1 MLGMKH
7 FMEWLK
13 QSLWKDKRIVIFLI
27 FLLLSAGFWFLNALR
42 RDYVSI
48 IPCPVKFV
56 NLPPNKILSGEVPR
70 AIDLKVRGTGFSLL
84 RYHFSNQLIP
94 YAIDVSK
101 MRRLYDGSVKGAYL
115 VTHDYTNRISGQL
128 SNDIELLEMAPD
140 TIFISFYNKTSRMV
154 PVRLNASIA
163 FVQQYNQTG
172 PEKFT
177 PDSIMV
183 SGPNYLVDTLS
194 AVFTEFLQLN
204 KVADTLIQ
212 TIGLPEL
219 PDLTFSHQR
228 VNMML
233 PVEAFTESSVD
244 VPIGVKD
251 VPVDLVLKTFPAE
264 VRVSFRVG
272 ISQFEHV
279 KAEDFSA
286 LVEVA
291 NVDLSTQNRLKVR
304 LDKVPDYVYSVD
316 YKPLFV
322 DFIMEKAY

>member
-1 MLGMKH
+1 MSGVKH

-13 QSLWKDKRIVIFLI
+13 QSLWNDKRIVIFMI
-27 FLLLSAGFWFLNALR
+27 FVLLSAGFWFLNALR
-42 RDYVSI
+42 RDYISI
-48 IPCPVKFV
+48 IPYPVKFV
-56 NLPPNKILSGEVPR
+56 NLPQNKILSGEVPE

-128 SNDIELLEMAPD
+128 SNDIELLEMTPD
-140 TIFISFYNKTSRMV
+140 TIYISFYNKTSRMI
-154 PVRLNASIA
+154 PVRLNASIS

-172 PEKFT
+172 SEKFT

-194 AVFTEFLQLN
+194 GVYTEFIQLS
-204 KVADTLIQ
+204 KVADTLFQ
-212 TIGLPEL
+212 TVDLTVL
-219 PDLTFSHQR
+219 PDLTFSQQR
-228 VNMML
+228 VNMMI
-233 PVEAFTESSVD
+233 PVEAFTESSID

-251 VPVDLVLKTFPAE
+251 VPADLILKTFPAE

-279 KAEDFSA
+279 KPEDFSA
-286 LVEVA
+286 WVDLT

-304 LDKVPDYVYSVD
+304 FDKIPGYVYSVD

-322 DFIMEKAY
+322 DFIIEKAY

>member
-1 MLGMKH
+1 MSGVKH

-13 QSLWKDKRIVIFLI
+13 QSLWNDKRIVIFMI
-27 FLLLSAGFWFLNALR
+27 FVLLSAGFWFLNALR
-42 RDYVSI
+42 RDYISI
-48 IPCPVKFV
+48 IPYPVKFV
-56 NLPPNKILSGEVPR
+56 NLPQNKILSGEVPE

-128 SNDIELLEMAPD
+128 SNDIELLEMTPD
-140 TIFISFYNKTSRMV
+140 TIYISFYNKTSRMI
-154 PVRLNASIA
+154 PVRLNASIS

-172 PEKFT
+172 SEKFT

-194 AVFTEFLQLN
+194 GVYTEFIQLS
-204 KVADTLIQ
+204 KVADTLFQ
-212 TIGLPEL
+212 TVDLTVL
-219 PDLTFSHQR
+219 PDLTFSQQR
-228 VNMML
+228 VNMMI
-233 PVEAFTESSVD
+233 PVEAFTESSID

-251 VPVDLVLKTFPAE
+251 VPADLILKTFPAE

-286 LVEVA
+286 WVDLT

-304 LDKVPDYVYSVD
+304 LDKIPGYVYSVD

-322 DFIMEKAY
+322 DFIIEKAY